1 MLPKKSM
8 IQQGSDPRLYPYVH
22 PVVNGVLLGVSK
34 HRHSE
39 KRSFAQFLS
48 FVEIGVTQMAMD
60 IYISFTDG
68 TARSQRFSGHGVP
81 QPNQCAKLLQIVSV
95 DQNEIFPIVHPREC
109 FGANDQGMTLL
120 APDLW
125 GDSPADELTTPLESR
140 FADDGGEELLREA
153 YEEHG
158 SLVYSICRRSVDD
171 AAAADITQEVFIAAW
186 KNRAGYD
193 ATKGGLG
200 AWLTG
205 ITRNK
210 VIDHFRSVGREQ
222 RRIDKVKNT
231 PQPAEPTQERL
242 EEVTLRMLLVD
253 ALDDLPERARN
264 VISMAFFD
272 DLTHVE
278 IAAQTGIPLGTVK
291 SDIRRSLN
299 RLRHG
304 LGDQHV

>member
-1 MLPKKSM
+1 
-8 IQQGSDPRLYPYVH
+8 
-22 PVVNGVLLGVSK
+22 
-34 HRHSE
+34 
-39 KRSFAQFLS
+39 
-48 FVEIGVTQMAMD
+48 
-60 IYISFTDG
+60 
-68 TARSQRFSGHGVP
+68 
-81 QPNQCAKLLQIVSV
+81 
-95 DQNEIFPIVHPREC
+95 
-109 FGANDQGMTLL
+109 MTLL

-125 GDSPADELTTPLESR
+125 GDSPADEFTTPLESR
-140 FADDGGEELLREA
+140 FVDGGEELLREA

-186 KNRAGYD
+186 KNRERYD
-193 ATKGGLG
+193 PEKGGLG

-253 ALDDLPERARN
+253 ALDDLPDRARN

>member
-1 MLPKKSM
+1 
-8 IQQGSDPRLYPYVH
+8 
-22 PVVNGVLLGVSK
+22 
-34 HRHSE
+34 
-39 KRSFAQFLS
+39 
-48 FVEIGVTQMAMD
+48 
-60 IYISFTDG
+60 
-68 TARSQRFSGHGVP
+68 
-81 QPNQCAKLLQIVSV
+81 
-95 DQNEIFPIVHPREC
+95 
-109 FGANDQGMTLL
+109 MTLL

-125 GDSPADELTTPLESR
+125 GDSPTEAIVTPLEAR
-140 FADDGGEELLREA
+140 FADDGGEQLLREA

-158 SLVYSICRRSVDD
+158 ALVYSICRRSVDD

-186 KNRAGYD
+186 KNRHRYD
-193 ATKGGLG
+193 PEKGGLG

-222 RRIDKVKNT
+222 RRIEKVKNT
-231 PQPAEPTQERL
+231 PQPAEPTQVQL

-253 ALDDLPERARN
+253 ALDELPERARN
-264 VISMAFFD
+264 VISMAFLE